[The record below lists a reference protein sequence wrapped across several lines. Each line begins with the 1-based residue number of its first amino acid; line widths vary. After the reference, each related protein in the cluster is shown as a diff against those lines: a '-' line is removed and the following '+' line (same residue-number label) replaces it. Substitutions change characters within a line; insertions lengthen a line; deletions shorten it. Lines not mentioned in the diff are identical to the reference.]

1 MALLDGVARWR
12 CPMARL
18 DGSVRWL
25 CSMALF
31 DGSVRWR
38 CSMTFGG
45 SVRFGNAL
53 SAYAT
58 SAFCY
63 ICVSRPRRPWRFA
76 SLATSDFGGYG
87 VSLLWRSDTLV
98 FRDFGV
104 LTLWRFAASRF
115 AFVSFSR
122 FATFAFR
129 DWEEGACGD
138 DVPTLPS
145 VATPTAVLAVAVD
158 GRRECCSGP

>member
-1 MALLDGVARWR
+1 MALF
-12 CPMARL
+12 
-18 DGSVRWL
+18 DGSARRRRSMALSDGEARWL

-45 SVRFGNAL
+45 SVRFGYAL
-53 SAYAT
+53 LAYAT

-63 ICVSRPRRPWRFA
+63 ICVSRPWRPWRFA
-76 SLATSDFGGYG
+76 SLATRDFGGYG

-115 AFVSFSR
+115 AFISFSR